1 MRSLQQYV
9 SNSLLAI
16 TCHYLHQS
24 VDAAV
29 SDRLQQLLLLLS
41 VKQPG
46 ARTDVAC
53 LSGLKLKQI
62 FTF

>member
-1 MRSLQQYV
+1 MMRSLQQYV

-29 SDRLQQLLLLLS
+29 SDRLQQLLLLQKGKIS
-41 VKQPG
+41 QA
-46 ARTDVAC
+46 ARSKD
-53 LSGLKLKQI
+53 
-62 FTF
+62 